1 MTWNPWRDHMI
12 LEYEIMKF
20 DGDLGRP
27 TFCRCLR
34 ISVRTRL
41 GACLKCSCLSAV
53 TKTRVALGVPRR
65 QAVRARS
72 H

>member
-1 MTWNPWRDHMI
+1 MTGIRTTVSQLTWNSWRDHMI

-27 TFCRCLR
+27 NLCRCLR

-41 GACLKCSCLSAV
+41 GACLRCSCLSAV
-53 TKTRVALGVPRR
+53 TKTRA
-65 QAVRARS
+65 AVIT
-72 H
+72 